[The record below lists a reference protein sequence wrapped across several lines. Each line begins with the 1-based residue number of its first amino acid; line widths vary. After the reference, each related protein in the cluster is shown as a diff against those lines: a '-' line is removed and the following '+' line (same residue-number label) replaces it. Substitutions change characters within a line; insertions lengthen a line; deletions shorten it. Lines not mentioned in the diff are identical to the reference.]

1 LYEGIRSQPLVEALK
16 TARDEG
22 AIEADRIADAA
33 AKAYKE
39 GLLTEADMN
48 RFIPERL

>member
-1 LYEGIRSQPLVEALK
+1 MFLAQPLVAALK

-33 AKAYKE
+33 SKAYGA
-39 GLLTEADMN
+39 GLLTEVEIDK
-48 RFIPERL
+48 FIVEKS